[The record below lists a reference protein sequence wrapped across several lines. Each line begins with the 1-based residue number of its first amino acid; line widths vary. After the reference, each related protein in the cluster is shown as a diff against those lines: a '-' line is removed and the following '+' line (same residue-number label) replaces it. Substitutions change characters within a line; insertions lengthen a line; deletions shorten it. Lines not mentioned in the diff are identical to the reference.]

1 MRVNALIQFAI
12 VVVAGLACDSQALA
26 QAERV
31 WLTHRSHD
39 PSKIVVSWTTK
50 LPSESVVRFGT
61 TKDLGHEQ
69 KIAGSRTLHHVEI
82 PITEQDQTYHYS
94 VGPADLAPKTGTF
107 KSCPSDKLRVAIVAN
122 WHAKV
127 D

>member
-1 MRVNALIQFAI
+1 MRANALILLAI
-12 VVVAGLACDSQALA
+12 ALVAVLSCNALTFA

-61 TKDLGHEQ
+61 TKDLGHEERV
-69 KIAGSRTLHHVEI
+69 AGTRTLHHVEI
-82 PITEQDQTYHYS
+82 PRSALGCLQVVS
-94 VGPADLAPKTGTF
+94 
-107 KSCPSDKLRVAIVAN
+107 
-122 WHAKV
+122 
-127 D
+127 